1 MNTQNSSKSSFP
13 SDVYDHDRFSASA
26 SVLII
31 EESVRDGVPVRL
43 EVSGA
48 RNVLAV
54 TFGPISAY
62 VRVIDCSLDQFR
74 DFMFA
79 ARESL
84 FGKMNVIY
92 ELKSGDFVPI
102 FAQQ

>member
-1 MNTQNSSKSSFP
+1 MNFHNSSKSGHPNDF
-13 SDVYDHDRFSASA
+13 YDHDRFCASA
-26 SVLII
+26 SVVMI
-31 EESVRDGVPVRL
+31 EESVRSGVPVRL
-43 EVSGA
+43 EVIGA
-48 RNVLAV
+48 RNILAV

-62 VRVIDCSLDQFR
+62 VRVVECTLDQFR

-92 ELKSGDFVPI
+92 ELKSGVFVPI
-102 FAQQ
+102 LVSE

>member
-1 MNTQNSSKSSFP
+1 MSFQNSKPGHP
-13 SDVYDHDRFSASA
+13 SDVYDHDRICTSASI
-26 SVLII
+26 VMI
-31 EESVRDGVPVRL
+31 EESVSGGVPVRL

-62 VRVIDCSLDQFR
+62 VRVVECSLDQFR
-74 DFMFA
+74 DFMFV

>member
-1 MNTQNSSKSSFP
+1 MNFQNSSKSGHP
-13 SDVYDHDRFSASA
+13 SDVYDHDRFCASA
-26 SVLII
+26 CVVMI
-31 EESVRDGVPVRL
+31 EESARGGVPVRL

-48 RNVLAV
+48 QNVLAV

-62 VRVIDCSLDQFR
+62 VRVVDCTLDQFR

-92 ELKSGDFVPI
+92 ELKSGVFVPI

>member
-1 MNTQNSSKSSFP
+1 MCFSNSKSGHP
-13 SDVYDHDRFSASA
+13 SDVYDHDRFCASA
-26 SVLII
+26 SVVMI
-31 EESVRDGVPVRL
+31 EESVRGGVPVRL

-48 RNVLAV
+48 ANVLAV
-54 TFGPISAY
+54 TFGPISSY
-62 VRVIDCSLDQFR
+62 VRVIECSLDQFR

-92 ELKSGDFVPI
+92 ELKSGDFLPI
-102 FAQQ
+102 FV

>member
-1 MNTQNSSKSSFP
+1 MSFQNSKPSHL
-13 SDVYDHDRFSASA
+13 SDVYDHDRFCASA
-26 SVLII
+26 SVVMI
-31 EESVRDGVPVRL
+31 EESVRGGVPVRL

-48 RNVLAV
+48 KNVLAV
-54 TFGPISAY
+54 TFGPIAPY

-92 ELKSGDFVPI
+92 ELKTGDFVPI
-102 FAQQ
+102 FAQR